1 MDLSTPTSSKITHVG
16 SPSPS
21 PPSNK
26 RMKWQSE
33 SEVNNGCTIL
43 MTGLAK
49 SGKTTISNALTK
61 MLKSNGILVKQID
74 GKSLRAGLCKN
85 LNFDEDKDRSAFVHL
100 ASEHAK
106 GITEEGFVSI
116 ISIVAPLHEDRQKA
130 RDSHE
135 QDGLKFVD
143 VFVDRSRAECD
154 AETGLRR
161 NVINPIDADYEPP
174 TNPDV
179 HLKRIGNNVDELT
192 RHLVS
197 RLVGYKNNS
206 PAVRSTSVAVFSI
219 HFFTQINSSFS
230 LYSNT
235 FALLNDIFV

>member
-1 MDLSTPTSSKITHVG
+1 MNPSTPTSSKMTHVG

-21 PPSNK
+21 PPSK
-26 RMKWQSE
+26 RMKHQSGI
-33 SEVNNGCTIL
+33 EVTKGCTIL

-49 SGKTTISNALTK
+49 SGKTTISNSLTK
-61 MLKSNGILVKQID
+61 MLKSNGILVKQMD
-74 GKSLRAGLCKN
+74 GKYLRTGLCKK
-85 LNFDEDKDRSAFVHL
+85 LDFDSKKDRSEFVRL
-100 ASEHAK
+100 ASELAK
-106 GITEEGFVSI
+106 TFTEEGFVSI

-130 RDSHE
+130 RGSHE

-154 AETGLRR
+154 AESGLSR

-192 RHLVS
+192 RHLAS
-197 RLVGYKNNS
+197 RLVENYS
-206 PAVRSTSVAVFSI
+206 TAVRSTSVAVFSI
-219 HFFTQINSSFS
+219 HFFTHINSSFS
-230 LYSNT
+230 LYSNA
-235 FALLNDIFV
+235 FALLNDVFV